1 MKVDLDKIDR
11 LRARIDLGYD
21 EAAAYLEAAGGDLV
35 QALIM
40 AERDIGSAVDG
51 SLDLDGGQREST
63 DGSTWTGRL
72 ADVLRRGSE
81 MRLVVERDGANV
93 AYMPVSAG
101 LVGAI
106 FAPELAAVGAILAL
120 ATRCTMR
127 VEPNPNE

>member
-1 MKVDLDKIDR
+1 LKVDLGKIDR

-40 AERDIGSAVDG
+40 AERDIGSAMDG

>member
-1 MKVDLDKIDR
+1 MKVDLDKIDK

>member
-1 MKVDLDKIDR
+1 MKVDLGKIDR

>member
-40 AERDIGSAVDG
+40 AERDIGSAMDG

>member
-1 MKVDLDKIDR
+1 MKVDLDKIDK

-127 VEPNPNE
+127 

>member
-1 MKVDLDKIDR
+1 MKVDLGKIDR

-40 AERDIGSAVDG
+40 AERDIGSAMDG

>member
-1 MKVDLDKIDR
+1 LKVDLDKIDK

>member
-1 MKVDLDKIDR
+1 
-11 LRARIDLGYD
+11 
-21 EAAAYLEAAGGDLV
+21 
-35 QALIM
+35 
-40 AERDIGSAVDG
+40 
-51 SLDLDGGQREST
+51 
-63 DGSTWTGRL
+63 
-72 ADVLRRGSE
+72 

>member
-1 MKVDLDKIDR
+1 MKVDLDKIDK

-40 AERDIGSAVDG
+40 AERDIGSAMDG